1 MSNLT
6 RFLDKL
12 PLNRVILRNLIFLA
26 ATGVLF
32 IPGLLPSKALPLVP
46 LIAPIKCITTTGPS
60 LLCEEDKV
68 DTRAVV
74 QADGVCCTCDVQ
86 PTVFGYLSVENQCP
100 RITNVNSVAFRGT
113 TGSAGIDGDATVRVG
128 INGVLVYR
136 VRQHDYCNGSSNVG
150 HEVIERPNPCPS
162 PTPTPTPTVQVCVFR
177 TCGGGG
183 YFDEDICGCTCNPIT
198 TAFASAKADTGAST
212 DSMTDPVDTDLACP
226 TPLII
231 DPLGNG
237 FDLTDVQTG
246 VNFDLN
252 NDGLAEQLSWT
263 RPDADDAW
271 LVLDRNGNGMIDNG
285 GELFGNF
292 TPQPQPP
299 RGEQRNGFLALAEY
313 DKLENGGNLDGQID
327 GRDSIFSS
335 LRLWQDTN
343 HNGLSEPSEL
353 HALASLMVDSI
364 SLDYKLSRQRDRY
377 GNQFRYRAKVD
388 DAQHSQVGRW
398 AWDVFL
404 VYTP

>member
-1 MSNLT
+1 
-6 RFLDKL
+6 
-12 PLNRVILRNLIFLA
+12 
-26 ATGVLF
+26 
-32 IPGLLPSKALPLVP
+32 
-46 LIAPIKCITTTGPS
+46 
-60 LLCEEDKV
+60 
-68 DTRAVV
+68 
-74 QADGVCCTCDVQ
+74 
-86 PTVFGYLSVENQCP
+86 
-100 RITNVNSVAFRGT
+100 
-113 TGSAGIDGDATVRVG
+113 
-128 INGVLVYR
+128 
-136 VRQHDYCNGSSNVG
+136 
-150 HEVIERPNPCPS
+150 
-162 PTPTPTPTVQVCVFR
+162 
-177 TCGGGG
+177 
-183 YFDEDICGCTCNPIT
+183 
-198 TAFASAKADTGAST
+198 
-212 DSMTDPVDTDLACP
+212 MTDPVDTDLACP